1 MRTRSSD
8 KKAQSASFDRSLDEQ
23 KQFVLPEVGEIVS
36 LEDDAFSRSL
46 YHHVAPESAIDDF
59 LKKSRSYS
67 LAQRRWKLPRSCT
80 KLLNNDFYTPF
91 LTVFSSILKHFWNE
105 ATVRGTR
112 RVIDSH
118 ATNLPH
124 CELDSCSTTHSSRP
138 SFVIRAEGPSFQ
150 LPVSKTGEKPPA
162 IGFSNATACIDI
174 QIQHDQMPVSEQLM
188 RVAIYARQIFI
199 QQPNRRFVRLLVLS
213 EEHFRLYH
221 FDRSGVQYTPYTSFH
236 DNPHTFVRL
245 ILGLSSPYESD
256 IGLDST
262 IQWTIENGR
271 KVDGTL
277 TTRRS
282 DGTEITYPLLKVMP
296 FFFRGNIRG
305 RATICWSVRD
315 PVTGEDLVVK
325 DSWKSE
331 DRVSEHVYLQ
341 DAVGSPGVV
350 QMISCEPDRDET
362 RNLRGFSGAPP
373 REFHNRVETRL
384 VMKAYGKS
392 VTRFTSAMQVLCA
405 LRDAIAGH
413 MEMYNKGTLHRDV
426 SIHNVLFGKAG
437 AEPGLRGILID
448 FDVATRRGVET
459 IRPEDWLIGTRL
471 YQSIAVLSSS
481 EYRDPLPRDHLDD
494 LESFLYV
501 LVHIMFAYDSQG
513 VLQSFPS
520 TLHAWHD
527 ESLGTAARL
536 KQGFLSWKTPP
547 IAVEEHW
554 PIPCINL
561 LLAYQAFLLP
571 FVHMKADLNLRTRDA
586 RKDRVRLLAAEVV
599 QHYTRVLQLFD
610 EAIDQLNTPGS
621 KWKLCYD
628 SDSSSCVSVSSNDS
642 ETPSAARRDN
652 PLKRVSE
659 EYPVDQPPAK
669 RPSDSPRITRNVAP
683 VTRRSPRISPAAR
696 SPV

>member
-8 KKAQSASFDRSLDEQ
+8 KKAQSASLGRTLDER
-23 KQFVLPEVGEIVS
+23 KQLVLPEVGESVS
-36 LEDDAFSRSL
+36 LKDDAFSRSL
-46 YHHVAPESAIDDF
+46 YHHVTSESAIDDF

-80 KLLNNDFYTPF
+80 KLINNDFYTPF
-91 LTVFSSILKHFWNE
+91 LNIFSSILKHFWNE

-112 RVIDSH
+112 RVIDTH
-118 ATNLPH
+118 ATDLPH
-124 CELDSCSTTHSSRP
+124 CELDSGSTNHSSRP

-162 IGFSNATACIDI
+162 LGFSNATACIDI

-213 EEHFRLYH
+213 EEHFSSIPFRPQ
-221 FDRSGVQYTPYTSFH
+221 RSP
-236 DNPHTFVRL
+236 D
-245 ILGLSSPYESD
+245 ESD

-282 DGTEITYPLLKVMP
+282 DGTKIIYPLLKVIP
-296 FFFRGNIRG
+296 LFFRGNIRG

-331 DRVSEHVYLQ
+331 DHVSEHMYLQ

-350 QMISCEPDRDET
+350 QMVSCEPNRDET
-362 RNLRGFSGAPP
+362 KNLRGFGGALP

-413 MEMYNKGTLHRDV
+413 MEMYNKKGILHRDV
-426 SIHNVLFGKAG
+426 SIHNVLFGKPG
-437 AEPGLRGILID
+437 AEPGFRGVLID

-459 IRPEDWLIGTRL
+459 TRPEDWLIGTRL
-471 YQSIAVLSSS
+471 YQSIAVLSSG

-513 VLQSFPS
+513 VLQSLPN
-520 TLHAWHD
+520 TLHTWHD
-527 ESLGTAARL
+527 ESPGTAARL
-536 KQGFLSWKTPP
+536 KQGFLTWKTPP
-547 IAVEEHW
+547 IAVEERW

-561 LLAYQAFLLP
+561 LLAYQALLLP
-571 FVHMKADLNLRTRDA
+571 FVHMKADLNLRTCDV
-586 RKDRVRLLAAEVV
+586 RKEKVELLAADVV

-610 EAIDQLNTPGS
+610 EAIDQLSTPGS

-628 SDSSSCVSVSSNDS
+628 SDSSSCASFSSNDS
-642 ETPSAARRDN
+642 EIPSAARRDN
-652 PLKRVSE
+652 PLKRVSD
-659 EYPVDQPPAK
+659 EYPVDQPSAK
-669 RPSDSPRITRNVAP
+669 RSSDSPRISRNVTP
-683 VTRRSPRISPAAR
+683 VPRRGPRTSPVAR